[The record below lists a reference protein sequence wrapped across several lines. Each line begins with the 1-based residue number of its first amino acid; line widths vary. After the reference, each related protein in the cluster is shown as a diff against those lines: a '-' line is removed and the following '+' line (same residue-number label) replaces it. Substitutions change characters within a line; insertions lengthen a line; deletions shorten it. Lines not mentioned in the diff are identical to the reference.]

1 MIAQTK
7 IVLGAASLAVAS
19 LGMTYVSLTPG
30 SSADDLLSVSA
41 YQSKLDA
48 DQPQAPSGNIFKV
61 DRVIRAV
68 DADKQAELDASAK
81 VTETD
86 RSAKATLGDFV
97 MVSIVTQGERTYAVF
112 VGKELRIALAE
123 GEFNDAIGT
132 LSSIKGNQATTTDV
146 DGAEKHWRLFPVGD
160 LTPKEESPNQE
171 ETTTQ

>member
-30 SSADDLLSVSA
+30 SSADDLLSVST

-68 DADKQAELDASAK
+68 DADKQAELDAAAQAA
-81 VTETD
+81 EAA

-112 VGKELRIALAE
+112 VGKEQRIALAE